1 LKKKDGKKPQKPGLN
16 FFINSKSWLR
26 TPLNAINGITHLL
39 LQENPKESVAL
50 FILVKILRKLFSHL
64 HQ

>member
-1 LKKKDGKKPQKPGLN
+1 
-16 FFINSKSWLR
+16 
-26 TPLNAINGITHLL
+26 L

-64 HQ
+64 HQWNSWNQQIDSNKTEIEYIKFNLKDF